1 MIWLLPLLLFLLLAV
16 LALAFYARR
25 IEPRRVEITRYD
37 VACPNLP
44 PELDGLTICQLSDIH
59 VAREER
65 HEGCVADALR
75 SVSADLYVL
84 TGDLIHGE
92 RGIPR
97 LVAWLAKLSDAVRP
111 AVAVPGNAEH
121 KIGVDP
127 ADVRSGLESVGV
139 PLLVNASMRLP
150 VRGGEV
156 QIVGVDDPHTGFSD
170 FEEAY
175 RDADPALWTLLLC
188 HSPDGVAD
196 IGDRR
201 ADLVL
206 CGHTHGGQ
214 IRLPIVG
221 ALHAHTLRVRGLVA
235 GWYRGEALSRAI
247 GRDAGSMQV
256 YISRGLGRS
265 GVPYRLLCR
274 PELPVFTL
282 RRA

>member
-1 MIWLLPLLLFLLLAV
+1 MSPLLPTLAVLLIGLLLLA
-16 LALAFYARR
+16 LYARQV
-25 IEPRRVEITRYD
+25 EPRRVEITRHE
-37 VACPNLP
+37 ALCPGLP
-44 PELDGLTICQLSDIH
+44 PELDGLTICQISDIH
-59 VAREER
+59 VANERR
-65 HEGCVADALR
+65 HEDRVALAVR
-75 SVSADLYVL
+75 SVTADLFVL
-84 TGDLIHGE
+84 TGDMIHGE

-97 LVAWLAKLSDAVRP
+97 LIRWLAELGDAARP

-121 KIGVDP
+121 KIGVDLD
-127 ADVRSGLESVGV
+127 DVRAGLEEVGV
-139 PLLVNASMRLP
+139 PLLVNRAMRWTAKG
-150 VRGGEV
+150 VDF

-170 FEEAY
+170 FDRAY
-175 RDADPALWTLLLC
+175 READPALWTLVLC

-196 IGDRR
+196 IRGRR

-235 GWYRGEALSRAI
+235 GWYEGAALSKAI
-247 GRDAGSMQV
+247 GRDAGGMKV

-265 GVPYRLLCR
+265 GVPYRLLCT